1 MIIEGWLPLLPC
13 VCNLKCH
20 IGLPWVKLC
29 KHFCHY
35 SRTLLQLVTLVPKK
49 SSQPQAELEF
59 QWQPPVSQIHK
70 ICPALPS
77 IVLIMTQNLFH
88 HQNGQSLSSKIS
100 MGSGRHIR
108 QLIGS
113 FHHHSTSF
121 MSQTPSRNKPAPQS
135 RDRGMK
141 AVAKSDHGSTR
152 DKGKQTQRGF
162 SNRYWA
168 WGCVIAHYGCFEI
181 PSKLW
186 FSWSDTNGHL
196 SQGHIHYLLYLLDLG
211 LFAISGYE
219 RMGCCPLCLWY
230 QSQCSFIN
238 EIKVASFF

>member
-1 MIIEGWLPLLPC
+1 MCATWSVTLAFHGWSCASTFAIIQG
-13 VCNLKCH
+13 
-20 IGLPWVKLC
+20 
-29 KHFCHY
+29 
-35 SRTLLQLVTLVPKK
+35 LLQLVTLVPKK

-135 RDRGMK
+135 RDRDMK
-141 AVAKSDHGSTR
+141 AVAKSDQAALET
-152 DKGKQTQRGF
+152 KE
-162 SNRYWA
+162 NR
-168 WGCVIAHYGCFEI
+168 HKE
-181 PSKLW
+181 P
-186 FSWSDTNGHL
+186 
-196 SQGHIHYLLYLLDLG
+196 LLG
-211 LFAISGYE
+211 M
-219 RMGCCPLCLWY
+219 RMCDCPLWLFWDPITVVVLLIWHQWTFITGSHPLSSLLVGPWVICYLWLRENGLL
-230 QSQCSFIN
+230 SSVSLVSVTMFIHQWD
-238 EIKVASFF
+238 

>member
-1 MIIEGWLPLLPC
+1 MCATWSVTLAFHGWSCASTFAIIQG
-13 VCNLKCH
+13 
-20 IGLPWVKLC
+20 
-29 KHFCHY
+29 
-35 SRTLLQLVTLVPKK
+35 LLQLVTLVPKK

-135 RDRGMK
+135 RDRDMK

-152 DKGKQTQRGF
+152 DKGKQTQRTATGHEDVWLPTMAVLRSHHSCGSLDLTPMDIYHRVTSIIF
-162 SNRYWA
+162 STCWTL
-168 WGCVIAHYGCFEI
+168 G
-181 PSKLW
+181 
-186 FSWSDTNGHL
+186 
-196 SQGHIHYLLYLLDLG
+196 YLLSLATREWVVVLCVSGISHNVHSSMRLRLR
-211 LFAISGYE
+211 LFFSSLT
-219 RMGCCPLCLWY
+219 MPVLSPVLP
-230 QSQCSFIN
+230 
-238 EIKVASFF
+238 